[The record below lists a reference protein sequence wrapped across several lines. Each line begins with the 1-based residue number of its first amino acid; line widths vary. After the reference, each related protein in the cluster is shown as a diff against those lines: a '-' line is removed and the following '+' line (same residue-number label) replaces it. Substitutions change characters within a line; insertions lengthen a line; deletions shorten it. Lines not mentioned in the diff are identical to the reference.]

1 MGYKLIIIETE
12 DEHCDPDMCGD
23 LQENIERLKKEN
35 AYLRKRVEQLQSV
48 NSDSMDGYL
57 THFYSQLYF

>member
-1 MGYKLIIIETE
+1 MGYKLIIVETE
-12 DEHCDPDMCGD
+12 DEYCDPDTCGD

-48 NSDSMDGYL
+48 NSDSMVSYL
-57 THFYSQLYF
+57 IDFYSQLHL